1 MEHHVGIK
9 RDTACNLHRTIP
21 PESRY
26 HHLAARRSHC
36 CRGLRRLQLLRLLAT
51 ICPSR
56 EQMASPVAIEVGL
69 NSDEL
74 CTIRAASLPT
84 PTTEMFLAQC
94 IPQTNVALL
103 LGESYQASAATAQG
117 CAEPAGPAVLL
128 TH

>member
-1 MEHHVGIK
+1 MLVSSVTPRAISIEPFHQKAVI
-9 RDTACNLHRTIP
+9 TIT
-21 PESRY
+21 
-26 HHLAARRSHC
+26 LAARRSHC

-74 CTIRAASLPT
+74 CNIRAASLPT
-84 PTTEMFLAQC
+84 PTIEMFLAQC

-103 LGESYQASAATAQG
+103 VLGESYQASAATAQG

>member
-1 MEHHVGIK
+1 MLVSSATPRAISIEPFHQKAV
-9 RDTACNLHRTIP
+9 TIT
-21 PESRY
+21 
-26 HHLAARRSHC
+26 LAARRSHC

-74 CTIRAASLPT
+74 CNIRAASLPT
-84 PTTEMFLAQC
+84 PTIEMFLAQC
-94 IPQTNVALL
+94 IPQTNVALPCV
-103 LGESYQASAATAQG
+103 LGESYQASAATAQV